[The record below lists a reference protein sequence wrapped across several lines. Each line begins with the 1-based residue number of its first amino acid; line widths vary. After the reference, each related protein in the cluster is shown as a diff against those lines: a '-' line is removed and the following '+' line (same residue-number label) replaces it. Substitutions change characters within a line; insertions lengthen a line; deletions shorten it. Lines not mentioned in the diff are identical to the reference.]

1 MPKKPASCGLLA
13 FLVERRSERTPARRQ
28 SRRIERFKSYPPAE
42 TNRAIV
48 WMRDHFRENCSVED
62 AAEVA
67 TMSRS
72 AFHARFKAITMLRP
86 VEFRTQL
93 RLQQARRLMLSEDL
107 DAASAGFEVGYSSPS
122 QFSREYRRIFGVPRR
137 SIRRNSAMCT
147 FPIFS
152 SRAALRRDP
161 RQCIERC
168 VKVGVMAGSCRDLGL
183 AETFPYISRG

>member
-1 MPKKPASCGLLA
+1 
-13 FLVERRSERTPARRQ
+13 
-28 SRRIERFKSYPPAE
+28 
-42 TNRAIV
+42 
-48 WMRDHFRENCSVED
+48 
-62 AAEVA
+62 
-67 TMSRS
+67 
-72 AFHARFKAITMLRP
+72 MLRP